1 MFTGRSRSRGGFE
14 VSRHYHS
21 NMSTRYRVRI
31 ELPDRPGALAKAA
44 AAIATAGGNVMSVD
58 IHEIDGERSV
68 DEILIDLPDSCE
80 PTKLSSVLAAADA
93 GVVLSARVDSAIVD
107 PIVRAL
113 HWVGFAL
120 EAEPQDCD
128 LALAQSLAE
137 ICTTDM
143 AWVWSPVEAEQ
154 LLAGR
159 RALALG
165 SAVVTREAELPPQV
179 RGEQPGPSWVMAVPD
194 DQLNPSRVGFAARA
208 SSVRFTA
215 SEVARAEALMAVC
228 YRLTVCR
235 P

>member
-1 MFTGRSRSRGGFE
+1 MPI
-14 VSRHYHS
+14 
-21 NMSTRYRVRI
+21 RYRVRI

-68 DEILIDLPDSCE
+68 DEIMVELPDGCD
-80 PTKLSSVLAAADA
+80 PDALAAVLLAADA
-93 GVVLSARVDSAIVD
+93 GALLSMRADSAIVD

-128 LALAQSLAE
+128 LALAKSLSE
-137 ICTTDM
+137 ICTPDM
-143 AWVWSPVEAEQ
+143 AWVWSPEEADK

-165 SAVVTREAELPPQV
+165 SAVVTREPELPPEV
-179 RGEQPGPSWVMAVPD
+179 GATLAGPTWVMAIPD

-208 SSVRFTA
+208 STMRFTA
-215 SEVARAEALMAVC
+215 SEVARAEALMTVC
-228 YRLTVCR
+228 YRLGASTAR
-235 P
+235 RG

>member
-1 MFTGRSRSRGGFE
+1 MPI
-14 VSRHYHS
+14 
-21 NMSTRYRVRI
+21 RYRVRI

-58 IHEIDGERSV
+58 IHEIDGEHAV
-68 DEILIDLPDSCE
+68 DEILVALPDSCE
-80 PTKLSSVLAAADA
+80 PTRLSTVLEAADA
-93 GVVLSARVDSAIVD
+93 GTLLSMRADSGIVD

-128 LALAQSLAE
+128 LALAQSLSE

-143 AWVWSPVEAEQ
+143 AWVWSPEESEQ

-165 SAVVTREAELPPQV
+165 SAVVTREAALPASLA
-179 RGEQPGPSWVMAVPD
+179 GDHTGPSWVMAIPD
-194 DQLNPSRVGFAARA
+194 DQLNPSRVGFAART
-208 SSVRFTA
+208 SDVRFTA
-215 SEVARAEALMAVC
+215 SEVARAEALMSVC
-228 YRLTVCR
+228 YRLTGSPITGR
-235 P
+235 

>member
-1 MFTGRSRSRGGFE
+1 MP
-14 VSRHYHS
+14 
-21 NMSTRYRVRI
+21 TRYRVRI
-31 ELPDRPGALAKAA
+31 ELTDRPGALAKAA

-68 DEILIDLPDSCE
+68 DEILVELPDACQE
-80 PTKLSSVLAAADA
+80 ATLAEVLSSADA
-93 GVVLSARVDSAIVD
+93 GVLLSMRADSGIVD

-137 ICTTDM
+137 ICMTDI
-143 AWVWSPVEAEQ
+143 AWVWSPEQAER

-165 SAVVTREAELPPQV
+165 HAVVTREAELPPEV
-179 RGEQPGPSWVMAVPD
+179 GAPSSANGPAWVMAVPD
-194 DQLNPSRVGFAARA
+194 DELNPGRVGFAARTSA
-208 SSVRFTA
+208 LRFTA
-215 SEVARAEALMAVC
+215 SEVARAEALMTVC
-228 YRLTVCR
+228 YRLTASAAGQV
-235 P
+235 

>member
-1 MFTGRSRSRGGFE
+1 MP
-14 VSRHYHS
+14 
-21 NMSTRYRVRI
+21 TRYRVRI

-68 DEILIDLPDSCE
+68 DEIVVDLPDACDLD
-80 PTKLSSVLAAADA
+80 TLASVLSGADA
-93 GVVLSARVDSAIVD
+93 GVLLSMRADSAIVD

-128 LALAQSLAE
+128 LALAQSLSE
-137 ICTTDM
+137 ICTTDV
-143 AWVWSPVEAEQ
+143 AWVWTPVEAER
-154 LLAGR
+154 LLAGQ

-165 SAVVTREAELPPQV
+165 SAVVTREAELPPEV
-179 RGEQPGPSWVMAVPD
+179 AGLLTGPTWVMAVPD
-194 DQLNPSRVGFAARA
+194 DQLNPSRVAFAARA

-215 SEVARAEALMAVC
+215 SEVARAETLMSVC
-228 YRLTVCR
+228 YRLTAAATR
-235 P
+235 GR

>member
-1 MFTGRSRSRGGFE
+1 MP
-14 VSRHYHS
+14 
-21 NMSTRYRVRI
+21 TRYRVRI

-44 AAIATAGGNVMSVD
+44 AAIATVGGNVMSVD

-68 DEILIDLPDSCE
+68 DEILVELPDKVESAS
-80 PTKLSSVLAAADA
+80 LSSVLEGADA
-93 GVVLSARVDSAIVD
+93 GVLLSLRPDSAIVD

-120 EAEPQDCD
+120 SAEPQDCD

-143 AWVWSPVEAEQ
+143 AWVWSPSEAER

-165 SAVVTREAELPPQV
+165 SAVVTREAQLPPEMGTDQT
-179 RGEQPGPSWVMAVPD
+179 GPTWVMAVPD
-194 DQLNPSRVGFAARA
+194 DELNPSRVGFAART

-228 YRLTVCR
+228 HRLTVR
-235 P
+235 SP

>member
-1 MFTGRSRSRGGFE
+1 MALVTGT
-14 VSRHYHS
+14 VCA
-21 NMSTRYRVRI
+21 MPARYRVRI

-68 DEILIDLPDSCE
+68 DEILIALPDSCAPE
-80 PTKLSSVLAAADA
+80 VLSTVLEDA
-93 GVVLSARVDSAIVD
+93 GAGTLLSVRADSGIVD

-120 EAEPQDCD
+120 EADAQDND

-137 ICTTDM
+137 ICSTDI
-143 AWVWSPVEAEQ
+143 AWVWTPQEAQQ
-154 LLAGR
+154 LMAGQ

-165 SAVVTREAELPPQV
+165 TAVVMRETELPASV
-179 RGEQPGPSWVMAVPD
+179 GGDLLGASWVMAVPD
-194 DQLNPSRVGFAARA
+194 DQLTPSRVAFAARG

-215 SEVARAEALMAVC
+215 SEVARAEALMSVC
-228 YRLTVCR
+228 YRLTASAAR
-235 P
+235 GR

>member
-1 MFTGRSRSRGGFE
+1 MA
-14 VSRHYHS
+14 
-21 NMSTRYRVRI
+21 TRFRVRI

-68 DEILIDLPDSCE
+68 DEILVDLPDSPPQATLATVLRE
-80 PTKLSSVLAAADA
+80 AGAGTLLSM
-93 GVVLSARVDSAIVD
+93 RPDSAIVD

-128 LALAQSLAE
+128 LALAQSLSE
-137 ICTTDM
+137 ICMTDT
-143 AWVWSPVEAEQ
+143 AWVWSPDEASQ

-159 RALALG
+159 RAISLG
-165 SAVVTREAELPPQV
+165 GAVVTREKELPAEV
-179 RGEQPGPSWVMAVPD
+179 ASVTSGPSWVMAVPD
-194 DQLNPSRVGFAARA
+194 DQLNPSRIGFVARN
-208 SSVRFTA
+208 SDVRFTA

-228 YRLTVCR
+228 YRLTASAAR
-235 P
+235 HG

>member
-1 MFTGRSRSRGGFE
+1 MP
-14 VSRHYHS
+14 
-21 NMSTRYRVRI
+21 TRYRVRI

-68 DEILIDLPDSCE
+68 DEILIALPDNCD
-80 PTKLSSVLAAADA
+80 PDILQTVLADADA
-93 GVVLSARVDSAIVD
+93 GILLSVRVDSAIVD

-128 LALAQSLAE
+128 LALAQSLSE
-137 ICTTDM
+137 ICTTDVAWIWTPEEAAKLM
-143 AWVWSPVEAEQ
+143 AGQ
-154 LLAGR
+154 

-165 SAVVTREAELPPQV
+165 TAVVTRENELPPEV
-179 RGEQPGPSWVMAVPD
+179 AGGLTGPTWVMAVPD
-194 DQLNPSRVGFAARA
+194 DHLNPSRVAFAARG

-215 SEVARAEALMAVC
+215 SEVARAEALMTVC
-228 YRLTVCR
+228 YRLSASAVR
-235 P
+235 GH

>member
-1 MFTGRSRSRGGFE
+1 MP
-14 VSRHYHS
+14 
-21 NMSTRYRVRI
+21 TRYRVRI

-44 AAIATAGGNVMSVD
+44 AAIATVGGNVMSVD

-68 DEILIDLPDSCE
+68 DEILVELPDSCE
-80 PTKLSSVLAAADA
+80 PTTLSSVLSDADA
-93 GVVLSARVDSAIVD
+93 GALLSVRADSAIVD

-128 LALAQSLAE
+128 LALAHSLSE

-143 AWVWSPVEAEQ
+143 AWVWSPEEAEQ
-154 LLAGR
+154 LQAGR

-165 SAVVTREAELPPQV
+165 SAVVTREAELPPGVASDHQ
-179 RGEQPGPSWVMAVPD
+179 GPSWVMAVPD
-194 DQLNPSRVGFAARA
+194 DQLNPSRVGFAART

-215 SEVARAEALMAVC
+215 SEVARAEALMSVC
-228 YRLTVCR
+228 YRLTASAAR
-235 P
+235 GR

>member
-1 MFTGRSRSRGGFE
+1 
-14 VSRHYHS
+14 
-21 NMSTRYRVRI
+21 MSSRYRVRI

-44 AAIATAGGNVMSVD
+44 AAIALAGGNVMSVD

-68 DEILIDLPDSCE
+68 DEILVELPDSIE
-80 PTKLSSVLAAADA
+80 PDGLSSVVGGADA
-93 GVVLSARVDSAIVD
+93 GTVLSMRPDSGIVD

-137 ICTTDM
+137 ICSTDM
-143 AWVWSPVEAEQ
+143 AWVWSPSEAAH
-154 LLAGR
+154 LMAGQ

-165 SAVVTREAELPPQV
+165 TAVVTREAQLPAEV
-179 RGEQPGPSWVMAVPD
+179 GAALPGPAWVMAVPD

-208 SSVRFTA
+208 SSMRFTA
-215 SEVARAEALMAVC
+215 SEVARAEALMSVC
-228 YRLTVCR
+228 FRLTLASSR
-235 P
+235 RG

>member
-1 MFTGRSRSRGGFE
+1 MP
-14 VSRHYHS
+14 
-21 NMSTRYRVRI
+21 TRYRVRI

-68 DEILIDLPDSCE
+68 DEILVELPDTCE
-80 PTKLSSVLAAADA
+80 PERLASVLSEAEA
-93 GVVLSARVDSAIVD
+93 GTLLSARADSAIVD

-128 LALAQSLAE
+128 LALAQSLSE
-137 ICTTDM
+137 ICMTDM
-143 AWVWSPVEAEQ
+143 AWVWTPAEAEQ

-165 SAVVTREAELPPQV
+165 SAVVTREAALPREV
-179 RGEQPGPSWVMAVPD
+179 AGEQSGPSWVMAVPD
-194 DQLNPSRVGFAARA
+194 DQLNPSRVAFAARA

-215 SEVARAEALMAVC
+215 SEVARAEALMSVC
-228 YRLTVCR
+228 YRLTAAAAR
-235 P
+235 GR

>member
-1 MFTGRSRSRGGFE
+1 MPI
-14 VSRHYHS
+14 
-21 NMSTRYRVRI
+21 RYRIRI

-68 DEILIDLPDSCE
+68 DEILVALPDGCE
-80 PTKLSSVLAAADA
+80 SPTLSAVLDAADA
-93 GVVLSARVDSAIVD
+93 GTLLSMRADSGIVD

-128 LALAQSLAE
+128 LALAQSLSE

-143 AWVWSPVEAEQ
+143 AWIWSPAESEQ

-165 SAVVTREAELPPQV
+165 TAVVTRENELPASV
-179 RGEQPGPSWVMAVPD
+179 AGDHRGPSWVMAIPD
-194 DQLNPSRVGFAARA
+194 DQLNPSRVGFAART

-215 SEVARAEALMAVC
+215 SEVARAEALMSVC
-228 YRLTVCR
+228 YRLTGSATAGR
-235 P
+235 